1 MKTPKN
7 QQGFSVLVLIVSLVV
22 IAGLIFGGYYVWGKN
37 KDEDDSKKNT
47 TSQNSSKNDEE
58 GPKDEEPDPYEGWE
72 SYENATYGISFRY
85 PADWK
90 VEDGPVNSTD
100 SATRQQYAVILE
112 LSEEFKYNET
122 LNIEI
127 LDQNL
132 DITTE
137 WYDNYYAQSSLNEI
151 TKTVNELKGK
161 KSVQY
166 SVVNSGEESKLY
178 LFSVDDKT
186 YLFSSL
192 GTTQLDPDYWAKFNK
207 IFTSFK
213 II

>member
-1 MKTPKN
+1 MKTPKS
-7 QQGFSVLVLIVSLVV
+7 QQGFSVLVLVASMVV
-22 IAGLIFGGYYVWGKN
+22 IAVLAFGGYYVWNKS
-37 KDEDDSKKNT
+37 KDEDSSKKST
-47 TSQNSSKNDEE
+47 TSQNSSKQNEK
-58 GPKDEEPDPYEGWE
+58 PKDEEPDPYEGWR
-72 SYENATYGISFRY
+72 SYENTTYGISFRY

-137 WYDNYYAQSSLNEI
+137 WYDKYYAQSPLNEV
-151 TKTVNELKGK
+151 TKTVNELKDK

-207 IFTSFK
+207 IFTSLK